1 MLGLRRNCRLQ
12 TEILVQSRR
21 LASFRPVGV
30 KFFIMIFG
38 IEIQEVGPS
47 ITLIIMHLCWWGI
60 PSNLY

>member
-21 LASFRPVGV
+21 LASFRPMGV

-38 IEIQEVGPS
+38 IEGVGPG
-47 ITLIIMHLCWWGI
+47 ITLIIMHLCWWGT
-60 PSNLY
+60 PSNFY